1 MSRNNERVLSD
12 QMIED
17 IKFKMNYDLRYNAY
31 SLFTLIDNMM
41 DAYLTDEWGGIG
53 EVISDVIED
62 YENNI
67 ITELNTQL
75 IEDSFN
81 QNEDNV

>member
-41 DAYLTDEWGGIG
+41 DAYLTDEWGGFG